1 MTSGYY
7 TVSFFYAIL
16 LLCACT
22 RAEIYLT
29 GGESQGLPS
38 GFWQMDD
45 DLAIAPVSMVEFYQ
59 TIGLTANGTVPESF
73 NKRDATEYPNI
84 ISNITTQAANFT
96 QHILVE
102 QLQNDV
108 TAISISNAINVAVDG
123 SVETPADLQY
133 NRNQETGESTLCRA
147 KFYGVEVRTWSRLYN
162 RAVSSTT
169 LTTNLNSYIAQW
181 VAWAVHGSGDKK
193 FCGSQEFTNIF
204 FDGQEG
210 WSLFVKTWSTNSS
223 CDITASEENL
233 TCAVRVSVSSMHN
246 HGKTAFCVTYSH
258 GDSWRAELR
267 VVANDAWSHYY
278 PWSIDCPEVDKNNM
292 AINDCFDQAQG

>member
-96 QHILVE
+96 QHSLVE
-102 QLQNDV
+102 HLQNDV

-133 NRNQETGESTLCRA
+133 NRNQETGESTLWQS
-147 KFYGVEVRTWSRLYN
+147 KFY
-162 RAVSSTT
+162 
-169 LTTNLNSYIAQW
+169 SYIAQW

-223 CDITASEENL
+223 CDITASEGNL